1 MPCTDLR
8 VRELLKERSWTT
20 KVLAEKTG
28 MSESYLTH
36 IKNGTR
42 RWNEDSLKRISEAF
56 ELEPVSLL
64 ASYKQKDNRFIDQG
78 VSVKAAIGATSLV
91 GVKGASLVTESSCS
105 EILEEVP
112 TKVVIKKVPMMGEI
126 PSYPSEYNNK
136 SSQVTTGYKEMFVPV
151 VGLEGTDIFCI
162 VVENQSMS
170 PRFMKGDCLIIVP
183 GIVAISGDL
192 VAVEYKTDKLYKQ
205 IMQVSFAENLIMLEF
220 VNHKQPPVALVKNR
234 DYCRII
240 GKVSYIYQKHS

>member
-8 VRELLKERSWTT
+8 VKELLKERSWTT

-42 RWNEDSLKRISEAF
+42 RWNEDSLKRIAEAF
-56 ELEPVSLL
+56 ELEPISLL
-64 ASYKQKDNRFIDQG
+64 TGYQRKDNVKKIASEVVVQPAIAEIQKKSLL
-78 VSVKAAIGATSLV
+78 SV
-91 GVKGASLVTESSCS
+91 
-105 EILEEVP
+105 
-112 TKVVIKKVPMMGEI
+112 KKVPMVGEI

-136 SSQVTTGYKEMFVPV
+136 IMQVTSGYKEMFVPV
-151 VGLEGTDIFCI
+151 LGIDGEDFFCL

-170 PRFMKGDCLIIVP
+170 PRFMKGDCLIVSP
-183 GIVAISGDL
+183 TAEVISGDL
-192 VAVEYKTDKLYKQ
+192 VAVEYKADKTYKQ
-205 IMQVSFAENLIMLEF
+205 VMMISFSENLIMLEF
-220 VNHKQPPVALVKNR
+220 VNHKQAPIALVKNR

-240 GKVSYIYQKHS
+240 GKIVSVYQKHS